1 MLGCYRVTPVTVQNY
16 TSNQLSVCDARFRR
30 PEKIQWSHFCCAPLC
45 PRLHAKCSLAGS
57 SERCV
62 SHHLLFYLTA
72 MLIPTTLEQTC
83 RGWVVFTPPH
93 FTCILKSKHKA
104 NWEKKKIQ
112 SLFKRKRWQCP
123 GIAPFSSLILTPIT
137 IWVTGRWGWE
147 KREQRMFQKLPAKQS
162 GRRFTSGREN
172 IHVWIAVVT

>member
-93 FTCILKSKHKA
+93 FTCILKSKRKA
-104 NWEKKKIQ
+104 NWGKKKSNPYSKESGDSAQELLLLVHSFLHPSQ
-112 SLFKRKRWQCP
+112 SGWPEGEDGRRGSSICFKSSQP
-123 GIAPFSSLILTPIT
+123 SSLEDVSHLGGKT
-137 IWVTGRWGWE
+137 
-147 KREQRMFQKLPAKQS
+147 
-162 GRRFTSGREN
+162 FTYE
-172 IHVWIAVVT
+172 